1 MWQGGGGERVL
12 HWLPQWWL
20 ILEKLKIRKSEGG
33 VFSWWRKKMWCIM
46 GRGIGGGNKRNEE
59 EHLCW
64 IFFFLSCSAVKAEA
78 KWGREY
84 GGGIEK
90 GLKSE
95 SVRMISKGVMGL
107 CLFELVKIDILFL
120 FLFFF
125 SPTLQKVYH
134 CFNARTS
141 LMFFFSFLYSPHLSL
156 VLSLKYTDY

>member
-1 MWQGGGGERVL
+1 MRRSTCVGFFFFCLVQ
-12 HWLPQWWL
+12 Q
-20 ILEKLKIRKSEGG
+20 LKPKQS
-33 VFSWWRKKMWCIM
+33 
-46 GRGIGGGNKRNEE
+46 EE
-59 EHLCW
+59 ENM
-64 IFFFLSCSAVKAEA
+64 
-78 KWGREY
+78 